1 MGFLALHNYTA
12 DDYQQTASATVREI
26 EVYPGL
32 LTERIL
38 GRLFRGLAD
47 GEPSAFA
54 DPA

>member
-1 MGFLALHNYTA
+1 MALHNYTA
-12 DDYQQTASATVREI
+12 DDYQQTASATVRDI
-26 EVYPGL
+26 EAHPGR

-47 GEPSAFA
+47 GEPSAFT